1 MSITIKPVAGVA
13 MAFFWV
19 VVIRGGRNPLVVE
32 SACKIALACTD
43 VVLM

>member
-1 MSITIKPVAGVA
+1 

-32 SACKIALACTD
+32 VADKIAEAIEDKPPTANSNL
-43 VVLM
+43 L